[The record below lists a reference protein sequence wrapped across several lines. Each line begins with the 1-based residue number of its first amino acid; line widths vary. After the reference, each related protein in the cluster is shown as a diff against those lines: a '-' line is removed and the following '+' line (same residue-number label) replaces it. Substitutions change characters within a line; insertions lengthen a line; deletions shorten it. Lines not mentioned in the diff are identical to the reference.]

1 MANIRENKKNG
12 KTVSYRFT
20 VCLGRDSHGKQIRK
34 YDTWTPP
41 VGLTPAKARKAAE
54 RAADVWEEEIRA
66 EFQKEQEAIS
76 CGETYHLPPEKR
88 RDDFAEFVNEV
99 WLPLHVRSG
108 NCKPTTIAFY
118 SNITKIITAYF
129 DGCTLQQISPIQIQK
144 YLVYL
149 RKDYRTQFG
158 KPLAPKTVRHHYG
171 TLANIFNYA
180 EKQDLIAKNPMSRVD
195 APKKVKKP
203 IDAMTPE
210 QAQRFFQLLPRLDP
224 EFRCMLHLFVTTG
237 IRRGECMGIKWNNV
251 DFKNGTVTI
260 ERCVTYTPESGVI
273 ISTPKTEN
281 SIRTIPLMESTMKL
295 LQEYKK
301 QMQHEHPHTILK
313 EAFLF
318 PKEGDVFE
326 ARDPNAVTRRVK
338 RFMKVNG
345 FPDLSPH
352 DLRHSCATLLLSQ
365 GADIKSV
372 QEILGHADASTTLDY
387 YVKTDLKQM
396 KAATE
401 KFAMAFNL

>member
-20 VCLGRDSHGKQIRK
+20 VCLGRDNHGKQIRK

-54 RAADVWEEEIRA
+54 RAADTWEQDVRT
-66 EFQKEQEAIS
+66 EFQKEQEALACDVS
-76 CGETYHLPPEKR
+76 YQLPPEKR
-88 RDDFAEFVNEV
+88 KDDFAAFVNDV

-129 DGCTLQQISPIQIQK
+129 DGYTLQQISPIQIQK

-149 RKDYRTQFG
+149 RNDYRTQFG
-158 KPLAPKTVRHHYG
+158 KPLASKTVRHHYG

-210 QAQRFFQLLPRLDP
+210 QAQQFFQLLPSLDM
-224 EFRCMLHLFVTTG
+224 EFRCMLHLFITTG
-237 IRRGECMGIKWNNV
+237 IRRGECMGIKWNNI

-260 ERCVTYTPESGVI
+260 ERCVTYSIYVYI
-273 ISTPKTEN
+273 IAK
-281 SIRTIPLMESTMKL
+281 II
-295 LQEYKK
+295 
-301 QMQHEHPHTILK
+301 
-313 EAFLF
+313 
-318 PKEGDVFE
+318 
-326 ARDPNAVTRRVK
+326 
-338 RFMKVNG
+338 
-345 FPDLSPH
+345 
-352 DLRHSCATLLLSQ
+352 
-365 GADIKSV
+365 IK
-372 QEILGHADASTTLDY
+372 I
-387 YVKTDLKQM
+387 K
-396 KAATE
+396 
-401 KFAMAFNL
+401 